1 MKNSLELIVF
11 DVDGVLVDV
20 RGSFH
25 RSTVQT
31 VHHFTGKRVPMSE
44 IQKWKS
50 KSGFNDDWKLTTAWI
65 RELGGRTKYEVV
77 KTLFMKFYWGEVAPG
92 NVERE
97 EWLVPARL
105 LKKWSQRAELALFT
119 GRTRKELSYTL
130 DRLKMEKYFRQI
142 VTMDDIK
149 NLKPHPDGL
158 LRILRGRDPSRALYL
173 GDNIDDALRI
183 AARSSSVSR
192 RASAPQSRAKNAG
205 PYFARTWRARDPSRR
220 QRAGRLVGEE
230 SPRLAPASRN
240 RGSACFPEYHAR
252 SGVKCVLSITY
263 GFMPHL
269 HNSQL
274 RNKSL

>member
-1 MKNSLELIVF
+1 LNNKIELIVF

-65 RELGGRTKYEVV
+65 RELGGKAKYEEV
-77 KTLFMKFYWGEVAPG
+77 KTQFMRFYWGQGAPG

-105 LKKWSQRAELALFT
+105 LKKWAKRAELALFT

-130 DRLKMEKYFRQI
+130 NRLGMGKFFRRV
-142 VTMDDIK
+142 VTMDDIA

-158 LRILRGRDPSRALYL
+158 LRILNGRNPARALYL
-173 GDNIDDALRI
+173 GDNIDDAL
-183 AARSSSVSR
+183 
-192 RASAPQSRAKNAG
+192 AS
-205 PYFARTWRARDPSRR
+205 
-220 QRAGRLVGEE
+220 QRANVPFLGVL
-230 SPRLAPASRN
+230 PRNSGARRMRGHILRELGALAILHDATELDAWLTRN
-240 RGSACFPEYHAR
+240 RR
-252 SGVKCVLSITY
+252 I
-263 GFMPHL
+263 
-269 HNSQL
+269 
-274 RNKSL
+274 

>member
-1 MKNSLELIVF
+1 MKTKIELIVF

-31 VHHFTGKRVPMSE
+31 VRHFTGKRVPMSE

-65 RELGGRTKYEVV
+65 RELGGNTKYEEV
-77 KTLFMKFYWGEVAPG
+77 KTQFMKFYWGEGRPG

-105 LKKWSQRAELALFT
+105 LKKWRKRAELSLFT
-119 GRTRKELSYTL
+119 GRTRKELAYTL
-130 DRLKMEKYFRQI
+130 DRLHMENFFKQI

-158 LRILRGRDPSRALYL
+158 LKILNGRDPSRALYL
-173 GDNIDDALRI
+173 GDNIDDAL
-183 AARSSSVSR
+183 
-192 RASAPQSRAKNAG
+192 AS
-205 PYFARTWRARDPSRR
+205 
-220 QRAGRLVGEE
+220 QRANVPFLGVL
-230 SPRLAPASRN
+230 P
-240 RGSACFPEYHAR
+240 RGSHAR
-252 SGVKCVLSITY
+252 KMRGHILRDLGALAI
-263 GFMPHL
+263 L
-269 HNSQL
+269 HKATEL
-274 RNKSL
+274 DEWLTRNHAR

>member
-1 MKNSLELIVF
+1 MKNKIELIVF

-65 RELGGRTKYEVV
+65 RELGGSTKYEEV
-77 KTLFMKFYWGEVAPG
+77 KTQFMKFYWGEGAPG

-105 LKKWSQRAELALFT
+105 LKKWSKRRELALFT

-130 DRLKMEKYFRQI
+130 DRLKMKKYFKQI
-142 VTMDDIK
+142 VTMDDIA

-158 LRILRGRDPSRALYL
+158 LRILNGRDPARALYL
-173 GDNIDDALRI
+173 GDNIDDALASQR
-183 AARSSSVSR
+183 ARVPFLGVLPRSS
-192 RASAPQSRAKNAG
+192 NARKMRG
-205 PYFARTWRARDPSRR
+205 KILRDLGALAILHKATELDQWLTRNH
-220 QRAGRLVGEE
+220 AG
-230 SPRLAPASRN
+230 
-240 RGSACFPEYHAR
+240 
-252 SGVKCVLSITY
+252 
-263 GFMPHL
+263 
-269 HNSQL
+269 
-274 RNKSL
+274 

>member
-1 MKNSLELIVF
+1 MKDKLELIVF

-65 RELGGRTKYEVV
+65 RELGGNTKYEEV
-77 KTLFMKFYWGEVAPG
+77 KTQFMKFYWGEGTAG

-97 EWLVPARL
+97 EWLVSSRM
-105 LKKWSQRAELALFT
+105 LKKWSDRAELALFT

-130 DRLKMEKYFRQI
+130 DRLKMERYFKQI

-158 LRILRGRDPSRALYL
+158 LRILKGRDPSRALYL
-173 GDNIDDALRI
+173 GDNIDDALASQR
-183 AARSSSVSR
+183 ANVPFLGVLP
-192 RASAPQSRAKNAG
+192 RAS
-205 PYFARTWRARDPSRR
+205 
-220 QRAGRLVGEE
+220 
-230 SPRLAPASRN
+230 
-240 RGSACFPEYHAR
+240 HAR
-252 SGVKCVLSITY
+252 KMRGHILRDLGALAI
-263 GFMPHL
+263 L
-269 HNSQL
+269 HSATELDGWLPKNRRS
-274 RNKSL
+274 

>member
-1 MKNSLELIVF
+1 LKNKIELIVF

-65 RELGGRTKYEVV
+65 RELGGHAKYEEV
-77 KTLFMKFYWGEVAPG
+77 KTQFMKFYWGDGAPG

-97 EWLVPARL
+97 EWLAPAQL
-105 LKKWSQRAELALFT
+105 LKKWAKRAELALFT

-130 DRLKMEKYFRQI
+130 GRLKMEKFFKQI
-142 VTMDDIK
+142 VTMDDIA

-158 LRILRGRDPSRALYL
+158 LRILNGRDPSCALYL
-173 GDNIDDALRI
+173 GDNIDDAI
-183 AARSSSVSR
+183 AS
-192 RASAPQSRAKNAG
+192 
-205 PYFARTWRARDPSRR
+205 
-220 QRAGRLVGEE
+220 QRAHVPFLGVL
-230 SPRLAPASRN
+230 PRGSHARKVRGKILRDLGALAILHKATELDKWLSRN
-240 RGSACFPEYHAR
+240 QAG
-252 SGVKCVLSITY
+252 
-263 GFMPHL
+263 
-269 HNSQL
+269 
-274 RNKSL
+274 

>member
-1 MKNSLELIVF
+1 MKSNLELIVF

-31 VHHFTGKRVPMSE
+31 VHHFTGKRVATSE

-65 RELGGRTKYEVV
+65 RELGGDTKYEEV
-77 KTLFMKFYWGEVAPG
+77 KTQFMKFYWGDGVPG

-105 LKKWSQRAELALFT
+105 LKKWSKRAELALFT

-130 DRLKMEKYFRQI
+130 ACLKMKKYFKQI

-158 LRILRGRDPSRALYL
+158 LRILKERDPSRALYL
-173 GDNIDDALRI
+173 GDNIDDALASQR
-183 AARSSSVSR
+183 AAVPFLGVLPRGSHAR
-192 RASAPQSRAKNAG
+192 KMRGHILRDLGALAILHEASELDGWLAKN
-205 PYFARTWRARDPSRR
+205 RR
-220 QRAGRLVGEE
+220 
-230 SPRLAPASRN
+230 S
-240 RGSACFPEYHAR
+240 
-252 SGVKCVLSITY
+252 
-263 GFMPHL
+263 
-269 HNSQL
+269 
-274 RNKSL
+274 